1 MALSTIDDILAG
13 FPGWTTDFQLKSY
26 DETSKTQGGDT
37 LVKARGTPLW
47 NLSATSRTLKPNE
60 LDYWRARLESLDEG
74 KRPFWGYSLSRCYP
88 IAYPNGSWPTGSSF
102 DGVSATI
109 GTLGTNNKSLSLAGL
124 PSGFVLKVG
133 DMLSFE
139 YTDTPRYALHRVQE
153 AATASSGG
161 TTDEFEVR
169 PFIQSGAVTTTP
181 VRLYQPRC
189 LMMLVPGSITSTAE
203 LQTGN
208 GTVSFQGVQI
218 PREF

>member
-1 MALSTIDDILAG
+1 MALSDIDDILAD

-47 NLSATSRTLKPNE
+47 NLTATSRTLRPNE
-60 LDYWRARLESLDEG
+60 LDYWRARLESLDAG

-88 IAYPNGSWPTGSSF
+88 IAYPNGSWPGTF

-109 GTLGTNNKSLSLAGL
+109 ASLGSDNKSLSLAGL
-124 PSGFVLKVG
+124 PSGFTLAVG
-133 DMLSFE
+133 DMFSFP
-139 YTDTPRYALHRVQE
+139 YTSQPRYALHRVEE
-153 AATASSGG
+153 AATAASNG
-161 TTDEFEVR
+161 TTGTFEVR
-169 PFIQSGAVTTTP
+169 PFIQAGAAVGD
-181 VRLYQPRC
+181 VVSVKQPRC
-189 LMMLVPGSITSTAE
+189 LMMLVPGSISSTAE
-203 LQTGN
+203 LQTGT

>member
-1 MALSTIDDILAG
+1 MALSTIDDTLAD
-13 FPGWTTDFQLKSY
+13 FPGWTTEFHLVSY

-47 NLSATSRTLKPNE
+47 NLTATSRTLRPNE

-88 IAYPNGSWPTGSSF
+88 IAYPNGSWPTGTSF
-102 DGVSATI
+102 TGLTATI
-109 GTLGTNNKSLSLAGL
+109 ASLGSDNKSLSLAGL
-124 PSGFVLKVG
+124 PSGFALAVG

-139 YTDTPRYALHRVQE
+139 YTAQPRYALHRIEE
-153 AATASSGG
+153 AATAAGGG
-161 TTDEFEVR
+161 TTGAFEVR
-169 PFIQSGAVTTTP
+169 PFIQAGAVTTTA

-189 LMMLVPGSITSTAE
+189 LMMLIPGSITSTAQ
-203 LQTGN
+203 LQNGM